1 MSALFA
7 KIKKQTSGTKIIN
20 ILNCDPLKYKIDIS
34 SLILLTCLG
43 QSIKIQRV
51 KVNLVHI
58 FQNLEHPYNP
68 DYQYHGETIIMSD
81 LPAFDNFG
89 YEVQPEKKRVS
100 KDVSET
106 RLQSMVHHRKYPLL
120 SEPKH
125 LQSLKL
131 LGPIV

>member
-20 ILNCDPLKYKIDIS
+20 ILNCDPLKYKMDIS
-34 SLILLTCLG
+34 LLILLTCLG

-51 KVNLVHI
+51 KVNLVHL

-68 DYQYHGETIIMSD
+68 NYQYHGEAIIMSD

-100 KDVSET
+100 KDVS
-106 RLQSMVHHRKYPLL
+106 
-120 SEPKH
+120 
-125 LQSLKL
+125 
-131 LGPIV
+131 